1 MILENLVGPNKI
13 LLYMTNC
20 TFRDAV

>member
-1 MILENLVGPNKI
+1 MILENLLGPNKI